1 MKKTLLDW
9 LKRLFE
15 AYDSDDPTWW
25 EILRDLMPQIYRV
38 SLHFFKISRNIND
51 DIVNECYVKCYEAMI
66 KSFKKTQSFNSKKKT
81 LLFCVIYS
89 VRKIHLE
96 DRDWEKW
103 WGIKLPRKMW
113 SDHKN
118 KKNTVRNFYW
128 DIYTIYDSKESKTVE
143 QEYLAQHIA
152 IIMASCL
159 SITEQIVINSIYF
172 IGIKN
177 ELKLVRTINSSDHI
191 RAMFTDKLT
200 RFRIKNI
207 KIKALS
213 KLKVFLDASDL
224 DSFTGGIHH
233 HPDPSLTDES
243 F

>member
-1 MKKTLLDW
+1 MNKTLLDW

-15 AYDSDDPTWW
+15 EYDSDDPTWW
-25 EILRDLMPQIYRV
+25 ETLRELMPQIYRV
-38 SLHFFKISRNIND
+38 SLHFFKVSRNINE
-51 DIVNECYVKCYEAMI
+51 DIINECYVKCYETI
-66 KSFKKTQSFNSKKKT
+66 LKSFKKDQTFNSKKKT

-89 VRKIHLE
+89 IRKIHLE
-96 DRDWEKW
+96 DRDWAKW

-113 SDHKN
+113 WPNKDKN
-118 KKNTVRNFYW
+118 NTIKIFYW
-128 DIYTIYDSKESKTVE
+128 DIYTIHDSRESKSVE
-143 QEYLAQHIA
+143 KEYLAQHIA
-152 IIMASCL
+152 TTMASCL

-177 ELKLVRTINSSDHI
+177 ELKLVRTINASPHI
-191 RAMFTDKLT
+191 RAIFTEKLT

-213 KLKVFLDASDL
+213 KLRVFLDASDL
-224 DSFTGGIHH
+224 ESFTWGIHH
-233 HPDPSLTDES
+233 DPNSPLADES